1 VGGID
6 FKLKNSISLILLFV
20 FIFMSTNKFHS

>member
-6 FKLKNSISLILLFV
+6 FKLKNSISLRFSFI
-20 FIFMSTNKFHS
+20 FIFMSINKFHS